1 MHEPVNCYWWIEI
14 TLLTVKFTINTVCIW
29 SVIVQ
34 VLHQYLPRPC
44 VIMCKCCFLVQF
56 LYLMNE
62 WISHQFLFQKL
73 LGLFLGLEVYC
84 SDRCLIFFFR
94 VLEKLGPFVLHF
106 ISHIIFPLMAYTL
119 CAWKVISKHNIK
131 EPAALEGWFL
141 SSVCMVGLIWTV
153 SHTVTETFTIMC

>member
-1 MHEPVNCYWWIEI
+1 MAFQIMQSLHLDNCRLFSERQGYSCKMHEPVNCYWWIEI

-84 SDRCLIFFFR
+84 SGRCLMFFFR
-94 VLEKLGPFVLHF
+94 VLENAGSLCFAFYKSHYLPFDGIYF
-106 ISHIIFPLMAYTL
+106 
-119 CAWKVISKHNIK
+119 
-131 EPAALEGWFL
+131 
-141 SSVCMVGLIWTV
+141 
-153 SHTVTETFTIMC
+153 MCLKSDQ